1 MFEKASRLKLRFTS
15 PKGPITVEDL
25 WDLPLTSSTG
35 KANLDDLARAL
46 HQQLESQNI
55 GSFVLTVS
63 PNNALEQLKFDLVV
77 HVIKVRLA
85 ENEAARKLA
94 VAREKKQ
101 QIMEIISRKETES
114 LSNASLDD
122 LRAMLSSL

>member
-1 MFEKASRLKLRFTS
+1 MFEKASRLRVRFETS
-15 PKGPITVEDL
+15 KGALNVEDL
-25 WDLPLTSSTG
+25 WDLPLTSTTG

-63 PNNALEQLKFDLVV
+63 PNNALEQLKFDLVL

-85 ENEAARKLA
+85 ENEAARNLA

-101 QIMEIISRKETES
+101 QIMEIISRKENES
-114 LSNASLDD
+114 LSNASLDE
-122 LRAMLSSL
+122 LRAMLGSL